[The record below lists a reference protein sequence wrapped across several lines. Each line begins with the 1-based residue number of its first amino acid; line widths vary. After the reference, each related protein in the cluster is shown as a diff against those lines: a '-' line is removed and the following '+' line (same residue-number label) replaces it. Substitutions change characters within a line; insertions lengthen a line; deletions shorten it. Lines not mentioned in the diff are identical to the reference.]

1 MYSIYNITI
10 YMMYIYI
17 IYYIIYII
25 YYIYIIYNIIYILST
40 KQTVLEVCWVSQ
52 RSFFLCLGFD
62 LSGVFDTGDQLV
74 AAMSLEPQCP
84 EDKRGIIG

>member
-1 MYSIYNITI
+1 MYIYMCVLDVYIYN
-10 YMMYIYI
+10 YIYI
-17 IYYIIYII
+17 IL
-25 YYIYIIYNIIYILST
+25 YIYKLST

-62 LSGVFDTGDQLV
+62 LSGVFDPGDQLV